1 MLTNKNIID
10 ALKIQGIDPDIA
22 QKEFI
27 DIAIKNQPK
36 KKTFLLKTFQLT
48 RNKNINNGIY
58 LWGEVGRGKTLILR
72 TFFESLQMKKK
83 EFHYIDF
90 MSLIHSKLD
99 ELKGR
104 KNPPLLFM

>member
-36 KKTFLLKTFQLT
+36 KKTFLLKTFQ
-48 RNKNINNGIY
+48 
-58 LWGEVGRGKTLILR
+58 
-72 TFFESLQMKKK
+72 
-83 EFHYIDF
+83 
-90 MSLIHSKLD
+90 
-99 ELKGR
+99 
-104 KNPPLLFM
+104 